1 MTRGEGSGE
10 RRRGVMT
17 RVDEQFGDLHCK
29 PSSRAIGHRERGA
42 FRVALT
48 GIAAN
53 RPVAAG
59 EKPCLKVH
67 DLGRADFRSLPS
79 RATTATIRR
88 QRTRGHPSFDAFATT
103 RDTREDETA
112 LDRATDEESASA
124 RRF

>member
-1 MTRGEGSGE
+1 MSSSENNCTAN
-10 RRRGVMT
+10 RRR
-17 RVDEQFGDLHCK
+17 
-29 PSSRAIGHRERGA
+29 PPIGERGA

-88 QRTRGHPSFDAFATT
+88 QRTRGHPSFDASATT

>member
-10 RRRGVMT
+10 RRRGVTT
-17 RVDEQFGDLHCK
+17 RWM
-29 PSSRAIGHRERGA
+29 SSSETRKSSYRAIGERGA
-42 FRVALT
+42 IRVALT
-48 GIAAN
+48 GIVAN

-79 RATTATIRR
+79 RATTAAIRR